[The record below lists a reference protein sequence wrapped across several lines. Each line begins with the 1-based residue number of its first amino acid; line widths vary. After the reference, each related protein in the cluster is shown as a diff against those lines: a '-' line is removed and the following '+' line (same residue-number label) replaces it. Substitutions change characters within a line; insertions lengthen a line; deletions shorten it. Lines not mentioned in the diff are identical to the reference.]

1 MLVTRHGLIMA
12 FVGLENLTQHVRW
25 LIVMI
30 NRIAGTLIWILATIL
45 WSVLSAEGMQCA
57 RTIARDMNN
66 PFMHPLMT
74 PTIIRITTIIRMALF
89 LTQPAVV
96 HVHQSMMVTRH
107 GLIMAFVGL
116 ENLTQH
122 VRWLIVMI
130 NRICGTLIR
139 ILATILWS
147 VSSAIGIQCART
159 TARDMNNPFMHPLM
173 TPTII

>member
-1 MLVTRHGLIMA
+1 
-12 FVGLENLTQHVRW
+12 
-25 LIVMI
+25 
-30 NRIAGTLIWILATIL
+30 
-45 WSVLSAEGMQCA
+45 
-57 RTIARDMNN
+57 
-66 PFMHPLMT
+66 
-74 PTIIRITTIIRMALF
+74 
-89 LTQPAVV
+89 
-96 HVHQSMMVTRH
+96 MMVTRH

-173 TPTII
+173 IPTIIRMALFLTQPAVVHVHQSMMVTRHGLIMA